1 MNTYVHTHAINED
14 IPTRV
19 GIERLA
25 RVVERR
31 VRVQHLEIVHDAP
44 PRLCVWMHCVF
55 GWRGAWVW
63 CVLGAGRPIRRSP
76 NACNTPSTPN
86 TNQSAHHTHH
96 QSINPSMYQQQQK
109 KSAPAGA
116 PAGGAGGQ
124 WRPRTSKRRTPG
136 RNTPSPQA
144 TPTPTRD
151 PGRSRPWCC
160 PMRCRLF
167 DCWCCRCCCW
177 CVAPWPGLL
186 AGSLG
191 WGAPVLGRVVGNK
204 GRIQSVRR
212 IIRRMRSQLWPCGTA
227 GLVWLG
233 LVCVTTES

>member
-55 GWRGAWVW
+55 GWRGGVGLV
-63 CVLGAGRPIRRSP
+63 CAGGWASH
-76 NACNTPSTPN
+76 STKPKRM
-86 TNQSAHHTHH
+86 QHTQHTQH
-96 QSINPSMYQQQQK
+96 QSISPSHPSPINQPINVSTTTK

-136 RNTPSPQA
+136 RNTPSPPA

>member
-1 MNTYVHTHAINED
+1 MDALCFWMERGRGSGVCWGLGVPFDEAQTHVTHPTHPTPMN
-14 IPTRV
+14 
-19 GIERLA
+19 
-25 RVVERR
+25 
-31 VRVQHLEIVHDAP
+31 Q
-44 PRLCVWMHCVF
+44 
-55 GWRGAWVW
+55 
-63 CVLGAGRPIRRSP
+63 PI
-76 NACNTPSTPN
+76 TPI
-86 TNQSAHHTHH
+86 TNQSTH
-96 QSINPSMYQQQQK
+96 QCINNNNNK

-136 RNTPSPQA
+136 RNTPSPPA